1 MFKKKT
7 QDIVNNIEKS
17 VNIDV
22 LTKDN
27 FYARLFRAFLVKMKS
42 DKLYMLS
49 FIITVLFFVS
59 LAS

>member
-22 LTKDN
+22 FTKDS
-27 FYARLFRAFLVKMKS
+27 FYARMFKAFLVKMKS

-49 FIITVLFFVS
+49 FIITVLFILS
-59 LAS
+59 L